1 MYIVVVIMSMQL
13 FHRWDIQNG
22 GKGIDQEIQ
31 IMGKGKV
38 TNLGHLIRQG
48 ALT

>member
-13 FHRWDIQNG
+13 FYRWDIQNG
-22 GKGIDQEIQ
+22 GKGIDQIL
-31 IMGKGKV
+31 GKGKV
-38 TNLGHLIRQG
+38 TNLGHLIRPG